1 MDSALRSST
10 MLSRRNASTSARVT
24 ESYTS
29 GKRKGSKPRNAPSAT
44 DTAMFSKLLSARSVE
59 PKLAR
64 RSC

>member
-44 DTAMFSKLLSARSVE
+44 DTAMFSKLLSARSV
-59 PKLAR
+59 
-64 RSC
+64 